1 MYWREK
7 AVLIREKKPVNE
19 NDYKDT
25 TTTRREVF
33 VNKKSATRSEFY
45 TAKQAGDKI
54 DLTLEVRGADY
65 RGETIVEHEGRL
77 YEVVRDYTKSGEIY
91 ELNCKEAQEPPEMAR
106 EEQDEE
112 RAVYEY

>member
-1 MYWREK
+1 MYWKDK
-7 AVLIREKKPVNE
+7 AVLIREVKTVNE
-19 NDYKDT
+19 NGYKNI

-54 DLTLEVRGADY
+54 ALTLEVRGADY
-65 RGETIVEHEGRL
+65 RGETLVEHEGRL
-77 YEVVRDYTKSGEIY
+77 YEVVRDYTKSGETY
-91 ELNCKEAQEPPEMAR
+91 ELNCKEAQEPPETAQ

-112 RAVYEY
+112 GAG